1 MSGPFLAPG
10 EVRRL
15 GPMRRNTRLSAL
27 LIPSLLA
34 SGAFMAMPPA
44 AAQEMIRPPPA
55 ANTQQAPAPALPGLA
70 ARRPVAP
77 IPGDPSVSLSPNA
90 ALFDAV
96 ARGDI
101 AAARDAVARGADVD
115 SRNAL
120 GLTAL
125 DAAVDQGRNDIAFY
139 LLSARD
145 VTRSGTQAPSP
156 AAAGRPGAAPPAAP
170 RPVRQAAP
178 LNTPPAAAAV
188 AQARSATLWAG
199 NGGAPQPEIGFLGFD
214 AGRPAGATPPAEAA
228 PIRRTPRG

>member
-1 MSGPFLAPG
+1 
-10 EVRRL
+10 
-15 GPMRRNTRLSAL
+15 MRRIPRLSLL
-27 LIPSLLA
+27 LIPTAMAAGSLA
-34 SGAFMAMPPA
+34 TAMPA
-44 AAQEMIRPPPA
+44 AAQDMIRPPPT

-77 IPGDPSVSLSPNA
+77 IPGDPAANLSPNA

-101 AAARDAVARGADVD
+101 AAARDAVARGADVEA
-115 SRNAL
+115 RNAL
-120 GLTAL
+120 GLTPL

-145 VTRSGTQAPSP
+145 VARSGTQGPAPS
-156 AAAGRPGAAPPAAP
+156 AARASAAPPAPPP

-178 LNTPPAAAAV
+178 LNTPPVAAAAV
-188 AQARSATLWAG
+188 AQPRSAALWAG

-214 AGRPAGATPPAEAA
+214 AGRPAGATPPAEAVPA
-228 PIRRTPRG
+228 RRAPRG